1 MSAPAKTKIWVI
13 SLANAAERREQF
25 ASRVPIDNGAGDGPA
40 WEFFDAHTQMA
51 PALRHDS
58 EAARSTHGR
67 TLRGGELGCYSS
79 HYALWQWLIESDC
92 DQMIVLEDDVQVDWN
107 FIDFLSGH
115 DFSELKIN
123 YLRLFAKIP
132 ARWRYVASPFLDR
145 YHHLIRFTGYALGTQ
160 AYILTKAGAAQLLH
174 HGGTIRYP
182 IDAFM
187 DRYWEHGVFNL
198 AIYPFPV
205 FEIFQTSSIG
215 EARFKPEA
223 IPLAVALRFKL
234 ARLLAKVRMWQAYCF
249 GNDATRA
256 LRRNL
261 QGRFS

>member
-1 MSAPAKTKIWVI
+1 MPASVQTKIWVI
-13 SLANAAERREQF
+13 SLADAAARRAQF
-25 ASRVPIDNGAGDGPA
+25 AQRVPIVGPA
-40 WEFFDAHTQMA
+40 WEFFDAHTEMA
-51 PALRHDS
+51 PALQHDS
-58 EAARSTHGR
+58 PATRGTHGR
-67 TLRGGELGCYSS
+67 TLRSGELGCYSS
-79 HYALWQWLIESDC
+79 HYALWQWLSESEC
-92 DQMIVLEDDVQVDWN
+92 EQMIVLEDDVQVDWN

-115 DFSELKIN
+115 NFSEMEIN

-145 YHHLIRFTGYALGTQ
+145 YHHLIRFTGYTLGTQ
-160 AYILTKAGAAQLLH
+160 AYLLTKAGARQLLH
-174 HGGTIRYP
+174 HGKTIRYP

-198 AIYPFPV
+198 AIYPFPI

-223 IPLAVALRFKL
+223 MPLEMKLRFTL
-234 ARLLAKVRMWQAYCF
+234 ARLDAKARMWQAHCF
-249 GNDATRA
+249 GDDATRA

-261 QGRFS
+261 QGRFTR